1 MIVFIFWLSLFNNLN
16 QRQKTGAIPIFF
28 CHYSKGHARVEE
40 WDKWSDISPE
50 TQNSDKM
57 LHFYKVLFIPQHKS
71 FLPLAWWA
79 SFHESSFSKCPAAP
93 GFRHLPERE
102 ETLLLSMQRGNT
114 GLSHMLPVSVLA
126 LGLYTNSTS
135 QISQAR
141 FFTYADKT
149 TCMLQK
155 YSFSLKVFATSH
167 PIFWSYEYYLAMTI
181 SENPDPKLMLDSCHC
196 YLHCFIEKYE

>member
-1 MIVFIFWLSLFNNLN
+1 MQELRNGTNGLTSVQRHRTQIKCFIFIRYYSYHNTNHSFPWPDEHLSTRAHSQNAQQPQASGTCLKE
-16 QRQKTGAIPIFF
+16 RKPFF
-28 CHYSKGHARVEE
+28 LACKGGIQA
-40 WDKWSDISPE
+40 
-50 TQNSDKM
+50 
-57 LHFYKVLFIPQHKS
+57 
-71 FLPLAWWA
+71 FLTC
-79 SFHESSFSKCPAAP
+79 S
-93 GFRHLPERE
+93 
-102 ETLLLSMQRGNT
+102 
-114 GLSHMLPVSVLA
+114 PVSVLA
-126 LGLYTNSTS
+126 LGLYTNSNS